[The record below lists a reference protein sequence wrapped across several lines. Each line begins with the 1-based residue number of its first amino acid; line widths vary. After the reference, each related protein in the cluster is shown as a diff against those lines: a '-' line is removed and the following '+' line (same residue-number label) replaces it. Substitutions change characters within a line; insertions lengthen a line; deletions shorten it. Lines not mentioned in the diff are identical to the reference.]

1 MRETET
7 QEVISVFRPWDSQ
20 ADSQDT
26 KPVLTGDTGVSSDT
40 SLPTFTNTKPLLRP
54 KEEPSVRAGVRPKL
68 EARETVSPVVRPGV
82 INPLSI
88 AMRGLVPAIPLPLP
102 PPHPAISHLSIIQ
115 RRAVQDLQE
124 LQMAVA
130 LSEVTERKAR
140 PKKYKCDLCEAC
152 FSNNGQLRGHVR
164 IHTGKLSQLYLLLYF
179 IRKVLIVS
187 VDKGDLK
194 SLNYK
199 TIVGLVVK

>member
-1 MRETET
+1 
-7 QEVISVFRPWDSQ
+7 
-20 ADSQDT
+20 
-26 KPVLTGDTGVSSDT
+26 
-40 SLPTFTNTKPLLRP
+40 
-54 KEEPSVRAGVRPKL
+54 
-68 EARETVSPVVRPGV
+68 
-82 INPLSI
+82 
-88 AMRGLVPAIPLPLP
+88 MRGLVPAIPLPLP

-164 IHTGKLSQLYLLLYF
+164 IHTGERPFKCTFTGCGKSFTRNEELTRHKRIHTGVKPF
-179 IRKVLIVS
+179 ACHVPGCNKPFGRK
-187 VDKGDLK
+187 DHLK
-194 SLNYK
+194 KHLK
-199 TIVGLVVK
+199 THERL